1 VLIKKYP
8 ESKVEIEHQL
18 NNAGYSVANVK
29 FLPVLS
35 RGSDWIVVIDANT
48 AKPLFLSRRTDFSDP
63 QRLRSIQFFIL
74 NRSVFFID
82 RFC

>member
-1 VLIKKYP
+1 VLKVARPADVLIKKYP
-8 ESKVEIEHQL
+8 ESKVEIEQQL

-48 AKPLFLSRRTDFSDP
+48 AKPLFFVQKDG
-63 QRLRSIQFFIL
+63 FF
-74 NRSVFFID
+74 
-82 RFC
+82 